1 LRALLQTAR
10 ECGARACAILDASVP
25 GVTPDRVRW
34 LVRPVLDT
42 EVDFVTAYYP
52 RHTFEGAITK
62 SILYPVFRAVF
73 SCPIRQPATRDF
85 ACSLRALVHLL
96 AQDVWEEDGRDAAID
111 IWMPAEAGYGGLQ
124 LCEAQLAGK
133 QHEADGADVAT
144 TLAQVAG
151 SLFVEVEGR
160 APLWQRMRSPAPV
173 RRVGEPS
180 QADGPAPTVDVQRL
194 IESFQLGYSELKEV
208 WSEILP
214 PLTII
219 DLKKLAQAPPD
230 RFRLDDRSWAR
241 IIYDFAVGHRLQ
253 IIRREHL
260 LGSLTPLYLGWLS
273 SFVLDTEHAEAAAIE
288 ARLERVCGGFEAEK
302 PYLIS
307 RWRWPERFRS

>member
-1 LRALLQTAR
+1 
-10 ECGARACAILDASVP
+10 
-25 GVTPDRVRW
+25 
-34 LVRPVLDT
+34 
-42 EVDFVTAYYP
+42 
-52 RHTFEGAITK
+52 
-62 SILYPVFRAVF
+62 
-73 SCPIRQPATRDF
+73 
-85 ACSLRALVHLL
+85 
-96 AQDVWEEDGRDAAID
+96 
-111 IWMPAEAGYGGLQ
+111 
-124 LCEAQLAGK
+124 
-133 QHEADGADVAT
+133 
-144 TLAQVAG
+144 
-151 SLFVEVEGR
+151 
-160 APLWQRMRSPAPV
+160 MRSPAPV